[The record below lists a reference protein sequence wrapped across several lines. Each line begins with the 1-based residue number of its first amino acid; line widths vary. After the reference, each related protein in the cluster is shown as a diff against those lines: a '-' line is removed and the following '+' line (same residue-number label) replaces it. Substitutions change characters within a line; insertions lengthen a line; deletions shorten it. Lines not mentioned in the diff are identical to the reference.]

1 MAGMRTR
8 PPFRADHVGSLLR
21 PPHLIEAREQWMAGR
36 LPGADLRHVEDD
48 CIRDAVAM
56 QERVGLQSSSD
67 GELRRSSW
75 RDLLFETADGF
86 SQEKYESNFT
96 FTQFSGE
103 TNKGMPVPKVTGRLH
118 RRHPLTA
125 EQFAFLKPLTRQ
137 TAKATLPSPSVSHF
151 FRGDDMLA
159 GLPYRDRREYFAD
172 VGRIYREEIDD
183 LASRGCTYLQ
193 IDDVPSAVLCDPRN
207 QAIVRARGE
216 HPQELIDDY
225 IALHNDAVRNRPKSM
240 ALCVH
245 LCRGNTG
252 HGQASG
258 GYEPVAERLFRQVD
272 ADAFFLEY
280 DTERAGGFEPLRFL
294 PNDRIAVLGL
304 MSTKLPEL
312 EPVDQLRQR
321 VDAAAKYVD
330 IDRLCISPQC
340 GFASSY
346 RNTRFTLDQQERKL
360 AHLVAVAERIWGA
373 GGST

>member
-1 MAGMRTR
+1 MSRMRTK

-21 PPHLIEAREQWMAGR
+21 PPHLIAAREQWMAGR
-36 LPGADLRHVEDD
+36 LPAEDLRGIEDD

-56 QERVGLQSSSD
+56 QERVGLQSISD

-86 SQEKYESNFT
+86 STERYESNFT

-118 RRHPLTA
+118 RRAPLTCGQFSFLAPLTA
-125 EQFAFLKPLTRQ
+125 R

-159 GLPYRDRREYFAD
+159 GSPYGDRRAYFAD
-172 VGRIYREEIDD
+172 VACIYREEIDD
-183 LASRGCTYLQ
+183 LAARGCTYLQ
-193 IDDVPSAVLCDPRN
+193 IDDVPSAVLCDPDN
-207 QAIVRARGE
+207 EALVRARGE
-216 HPQELIDDY
+216 DPQELLDDY
-225 IALHNDAVRNRPKSM
+225 VALHNAAVRDRPRHM
-240 ALCVH
+240 TLAVH
-245 LCRGNTG
+245 LCRGNMG

-272 ADAFFLEY
+272 ADAYLLEY
-280 DTERAGGFEPLRFL
+280 DTGRAGGFEPLRFL

-312 EPVDQLRQR
+312 EPVDVLRRR
-321 VDAAAKYVD
+321 VDAAAQYVD
-330 IDRLCISPQC
+330 LDRLCISPQC

-346 RNTRFTLDQQERKL
+346 GNTRFTLDQQERKL
-360 AHLVAVAERIWGA
+360 AHLVAVADEIWG
-373 GGST
+373 